1 MCTKKHVNVN
11 HKVMQVYIEVQPQI
25 VNKRI
30 EEMNKQAAA
39 VENAKKEQLEASEK
53 SAIANV
59 DNKPSLDNGNNSSAL
74 KVQVS
79 DSNLAVSDNEVAV
92 RTK

>member
-39 VENAKKEQLEASEK
+39 VENAKKEQLEDSEK